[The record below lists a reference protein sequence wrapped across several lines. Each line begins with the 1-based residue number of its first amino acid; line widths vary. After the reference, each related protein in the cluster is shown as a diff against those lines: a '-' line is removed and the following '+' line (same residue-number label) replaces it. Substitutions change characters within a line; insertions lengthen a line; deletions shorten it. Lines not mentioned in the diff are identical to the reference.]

1 LGPLS
6 NDFGTLPVLA
16 ESFRRSLLAENKSPR
31 TVRIYTT
38 AVSRY
43 VDYAREQGL
52 PLNGGDAR
60 REHVEGFVASLLDFR
75 AANTAATYYRSL
87 RRFFGWLEDEEE
99 IPTSPMKKMKPP
111 QVPETPVPVLSDD
124 QIKALLKTCTAKTFA
139 DRRDQAI
146 LRLLLDS
153 GMRNSECIGINR
165 SDIDWG
171 ENAVTVMGKGRRGRT
186 CYFGTKTAL
195 ALDRYDRERAKH
207 RLAATTDSFWLGR
220 DCPLSSS
227 GLERLIR
234 RRGVQ
239 AGIDGLYP
247 HMLRHW
253 FAHDW
258 QARGANEGDLMRLV
272 GWRSRTMLHRY
283 GSSAAD
289 SRAKEAH
296 RRLAPGDR
304 F

>member
-1 LGPLS
+1 M
-6 NDFGTLPVLA
+6 
-16 ESFRRSLLAENKSPR
+16 RKRSPS
-31 TVRIYTT
+31 
-38 AVSRY
+38 
-43 VDYAREQGL
+43 
-52 PLNGGDAR
+52 
-60 REHVEGFVASLLDFR
+60 
-75 AANTAATYYRSL
+75 
-87 RRFFGWLEDEEE
+87 
-99 IPTSPMKKMKPP
+99 SPMKRMKPP

-153 GMRNSECIGINR
+153 GMRNSECVGINR
-165 SDIDWG
+165 ADIDWV
-171 ENAVTVMGKGRRGRT
+171 ENAVLVMGKGRRGRT

-195 ALDRYDRERAKH
+195 ALDRYERERAKH
-207 RLAATTDSFWLGR
+207 RLAGTTDAFWLGR
-220 DCPLSSS
+220 DGPLSSS
-227 GLERLIR
+227 GLERLVR